1 MRVILGT
8 LLVFGVAF
16 LSVFALQLVA
26 VTALLSWRGG
36 GLEENGLAALLAGV
50 PASSLAL
57 IGIALLAA
65 RPPRREGLRLR
76 PSGISGRE
84 IAVMA
89 VGVLALSQALESL
102 VLLLDLG
109 PGPTLEWMSRT
120 VAAATPLGLTLAVVV
135 VGLLAP
141 VAEEL
146 FFRGYMLTRLR
157 EAWTPGPAILM
168 TSIAFGIIHG
178 EWVHGLLA
186 AVIGVYLGLVTER
199 AGSVAPAMICHAVN
213 NTASVLLSAWIG
225 SPAGH
230 AVNAGL
236 VAAMAL
242 VVAWSLVRLRRGW
255 PAREGPVSAA
265 GIEDRGQAP

>member
-26 VTALLSWRGG
+26 VTAVLSWRGG
-36 GLEENGLAALLAGV
+36 GLEQNSLAALLAGV

-57 IGIALLAA
+57 IGIAWLTT
-65 RPPRREGLRLR
+65 RPPRRDGLRLG
-76 PSGISGRE
+76 PGRMRRRDV
-84 IAVMA
+84 AVMA
-89 VGVLALSQALESL
+89 IGVLALSQALESL

-109 PGPTLEWMSRT
+109 RGPALEWMTRT
-120 VAAATPLGLTLAVVV
+120 VASATPLGLTLAVVV

-157 EAWTPGPAILM
+157 AVWSPGPAILM
-168 TSIAFGIIHG
+168 SAIAFGIIHG

-186 AVIGVYLGLVTER
+186 AVIGIYLGLVTER
-199 AGSVAPAMICHAVN
+199 AGSVTPAMICHVVN
-213 NTASVLLSAWIG
+213 NTASVLLSAWLG
-225 SPAGH
+225 SPTSPAL
-230 AVNAGL
+230 NAGL
-236 VAAMAL
+236 VIAMGL
-242 VVAWSLVRLRRGW
+242 VVAWTLLRLRRGW
-255 PAREGPVSAA
+255 PAGEPAASAA
-265 GIEDRGQAP
+265 GVEDRGQAP

>member
-26 VTALLSWRGG
+26 VT
-36 GLEENGLAALLAGV
+36 ALLAGV

-146 FFRGYMLTRLR
+146 FFRGYMLT
-157 EAWTPGPAILM
+157 
-168 TSIAFGIIHG
+168 
-178 EWVHGLLA
+178 
-186 AVIGVYLGLVTER
+186 
-199 AGSVAPAMICHAVN
+199 
-213 NTASVLLSAWIG
+213 
-225 SPAGH
+225 
-230 AVNAGL
+230 
-236 VAAMAL
+236 
-242 VVAWSLVRLRRGW
+242 
-255 PAREGPVSAA
+255 
-265 GIEDRGQAP
+265 

>member
-26 VTALLSWRGG
+26 VTAVLSWRGG
-36 GLEENGLAALLAGV
+36 SLEDNGLAALLAGV

-57 IGIALLAA
+57 IGVAWLAA
-65 RPPRREGLRLR
+65 RPPRRDGLRLGPGR
-76 PSGISGRE
+76 MPGRE
-84 IAVMA
+84 VAVMA
-89 VGVLALSQALESL
+89 IGVLALSQALESL
-102 VLLLDLG
+102 VLLLDMG
-109 PGPTLEWMSRT
+109 PGPTLEWMTRT
-120 VAAATPLGLTLAVVV
+120 VASATPLGLALAVVV

-157 EAWTPGPAILM
+157 AVWSPGPAILM
-168 TSIAFGIIHG
+168 SAVAFGIIHG
-178 EWVHGLLA
+178 EWTHGLLA

-199 AGSVAPAMICHAVN
+199 AGSVTPAMICHAVN
-213 NTASVLLSAWIG
+213 NTASVVLSAWFG
-225 SPAGH
+225 SPTSH
-230 AVNAGL
+230 ALNAGL
-236 VAAMAL
+236 VVAMGL
-242 VVAWSLVRLRRGW
+242 VVAWALVRLRRGW
-255 PAREGPVSAA
+255 PAAESPASAA